1 VPETTEST
9 VVSTEDQVAVFDYL
23 ADFSNLAEWDPTF
36 VSSEKLDTG
45 SVGEGTRFRAV
56 MKLAGSEHE
65 ITWTVTEHDAPRRV
79 VLDGVAE
86 TFTTQED
93 IRVEPDDDGTKVT
106 YTGRFETD
114 TPDAFDAMSK
124 PGFWVLGKVVIRQL
138 RDTVEEQTRIRYREG
153 ESSAPRKGN
162 P

>member
-1 VPETTEST
+1 MPETTEST
-9 VVSTEDQVAVFDYL
+9 VVATEDQVAVFGYV

-45 SVGEGTRFRAV
+45 SIGEGTRFRAV
-56 MKLAGSEHE
+56 MKLAGREHE
-65 ITWTVTEHDAPRRV
+65 VTWTVTEHDAPNRI

-93 IRVEPDDDGTKVT
+93 IRIEPADEGTEVT

-114 TPDAFDAMSK
+114 TPDAFDALST
-124 PGFWVLGKVVIRQL
+124 PGFWVLGKVVIRHL
-138 RDTVEEQTRIRYREG
+138 REALDEHTRVQYRE
-153 ESSAPRKGN
+153 A
-162 P
+162 